1 MLQELDIENYA
12 VVDRLR
18 VEFDS
23 GLNLLTGETGSG
35 KSIVVDSLA
44 LLFGARA
51 SVDVIR
57 AGARKARITARFDC
71 PLDWAED
78 PASDTAG
85 RDGRPDELILE
96 RHVLASGKSRA
107 YINGAPATLSQL
119 RQLATHLGDIHGQH
133 EQQTLLSPTAQL
145 RMVDAY
151 GGLGDQTDALRRAH
165 QNWNQCM
172 QALRRVKGDE
182 QERLHR
188 LDLLRYQSEELFRAA
203 PVSDEDHTLG
213 RERKLLANAEQLR
226 KSAFAAVDSLYD
238 SSESASARI
247 KSASA
252 DLEQIADI
260 DQSLAEFAERLEDA
274 RATVDDVAF
283 ELRAYLDRIEADPV
297 RLEEVEE
304 RLAVLDRLKRKYG
317 PTLAEVLVFQERV
330 ENELKLLDSSDEQI
344 AGLERALEEASADYA
359 RRAKEL
365 SDARRKA
372 AKALAVQTMAELRD
386 LALPKARLEIAI
398 DTLETWTATGT
409 DRVAILF
416 SANPGQS
423 AGPLGQ
429 IASGGELSRVALA
442 LKTVLQATS
451 MGAEHC
457 RTYVFDEIDTGVGGS
472 VAEAIGRRLSRL
484 SQQSQILC
492 VTHLPQIACFADAHF
507 HVAKSDDSSHTTA
520 TVQQLSNAGRVD
532 EVARMLS
539 GAEVSE
545 AALANAKELLRAHAP
560 APG

>member
-1 MLQELDIENYA
+1 MLQELDIESYA

-57 AGARKARITARFDC
+57 AGARKARITGRFDS
-71 PLDWAED
+71 PPAWGED
-78 PASDTAG
+78 LASASAG
-85 RDGRPDELILE
+85 RSDELILE

-107 YINGAPATLSQL
+107 YINGSPATLGQL

-133 EQQTLLSPTAQL
+133 EQQTLLSPAAQL

-203 PVSDEDHTLG
+203 PVSDEDKTLG
-213 RERKLLANAEQLR
+213 RVRKLLANAEELR
-226 KSAFAAVDSLYD
+226 KSAFAAFDSLYD

-247 KSASA
+247 KSASG

-365 SDARRKA
+365 SDARRKV

-409 DRVAILF
+409 DRAAILF

-451 MGAEHC
+451 IGAEHC

-484 SQQSQILC
+484 SQHSQILC

-520 TVQQLSNAGRVD
+520 TVQQLSDAGRVD

-545 AALANAKELLRAHAP
+545 AALANAKELLRAHSP

>member
-133 EQQTLLSPTAQL
+133 EQQTLLFPAAQL

-151 GGLGDQTDALRRAH
+151 GGLGDQTEALRRAY

-203 PVSDEDHTLG
+203 PVSDEDKTLG
-213 RERKLLANAEQLR
+213 RVRKLLANAEELR

-247 KSASA
+247 KSASG

-386 LALPKARLEIAI
+386 LALPKARLEVAI

>member
-133 EQQTLLSPTAQL
+133 EQQTLLFPAAQL

-151 GGLGDQTDALRRAH
+151 GGLGDQTEALRRAY

-203 PVSDEDHTLG
+203 PVSDEDKTLG
-213 RERKLLANAEQLR
+213 RVRKLLANAEELR

-247 KSASA
+247 KSASG

-317 PTLAEVLVFQERV
+317 PTLEEVLVFQERV
-330 ENELKLLDSSDEQI
+330 ENELKLLDSSDDQI
-344 AGLERALEEASADYA
+344 AELERSLEEASADYA

>member
-133 EQQTLLSPTAQL
+133 EQQTLLSPAAQL

-151 GGLGDQTDALRRAH
+151 GCLGDQTDALRRAH

-203 PVSDEDHTLG
+203 PVSDEDKTLG
-213 RERKLLANAEQLR
+213 RVRKLLANAEELR
-226 KSAFAAVDSLYD
+226 KSAFAAFDSLYD

-247 KSASA
+247 KSASG

-317 PTLAEVLVFQERV
+317 PTLEEVLVFQERV
-330 ENELKLLDSSDEQI
+330 ENELKLLDSSDDQI
-344 AGLERALEEASADYA
+344 AELERSLEEASADYA

-398 DTLETWTATGT
+398 DTLEAWTATGT

>member
-133 EQQTLLSPTAQL
+133 EQQTLLSPAAQL

-151 GGLGDQTDALRRAH
+151 GGLGDQTDALRRAY

-203 PVSDEDHTLG
+203 PVSDEDKTLG
-213 RERKLLANAEQLR
+213 RVRKLLANAEELR

-344 AGLERALEEASADYA
+344 AGLERALEEGSADYA

-365 SDARRKA
+365 SDARCKA

-386 LALPKARLEIAI
+386 LALPKARLEVAI

>member
-133 EQQTLLSPTAQL
+133 EQQTLLSPAAQL

-151 GGLGDQTDALRRAH
+151 GGLSDQTDALRRAH

-203 PVSDEDHTLG
+203 PVSDEDKTLG
-213 RERKLLANAEQLR
+213 RVRKLLANAEELR
-226 KSAFAAVDSLYD
+226 KSAFAAFDSLYD

-247 KSASA
+247 KSASG

-344 AGLERALEEASADYA
+344 AGLERTLEEASADYA

-386 LALPKARLEIAI
+386 LALPKARLEVAI

>member
-119 RQLATHLGDIHGQH
+119 RLLATHLGDIHGQH
-133 EQQTLLSPTAQL
+133 EQQTLLSPAAQL

-203 PVSDEDHTLG
+203 PVSDEDKTLG
-213 RERKLLANAEQLR
+213 RERKLLANAEELR
-226 KSAFAAVDSLYD
+226 KSAFAAVESLYD

-247 KSASA
+247 KSASG

-317 PTLAEVLVFQERV
+317 PTLAEVLVFQEGV

-359 RRAKEL
+359 RRANEL

-386 LALPKARLEIAI
+386 LALPKARLEVAI
-398 DTLETWTATGT
+398 DTLETWAATGT

-416 SANPGQS
+416 SANPGQP

-429 IASGGELSRVALA
+429 VASGGELSRVALA

>member
-78 PASDTAG
+78 SASDTAG

-133 EQQTLLSPTAQL
+133 EQQTLLSPAAQL

-151 GGLGDQTDALRRAH
+151 GGLGDQTDVLRRAH
-165 QNWNQCM
+165 QNWNQCL

-203 PVSDEDHTLG
+203 PVSDEDKTLG
-213 RERKLLANAEQLR
+213 RVRKLLANAEELR
-226 KSAFAAVDSLYD
+226 KSAFAAFDSLYD

-247 KSASA
+247 KSASG

-386 LALPKARLEIAI
+386 LALPKARLDIAI

-442 LKTVLQATS
+442 LKTVLQSTS

>member
-12 VVDRLR
+12 VIDKLR
-18 VEFDS
+18 IDFHS

-51 SVDVIR
+51 SVDVVR
-57 AGARKARITARFDC
+57 AGAAKSRVCGRFDL
-71 PLDWAED
+71 PPDRAAELAAEVGD
-78 PASDTAG
+78 RERQS
-85 RDGRPDELILE
+85 DELILE

-107 YINGAPATLSQL
+107 YINGSPATLAQL
-119 RQLATHLGDIHGQH
+119 RQLATRLGDIHGQH
-133 EQQTLLSPTAQL
+133 EQQTLLSPATQL
-145 RMVDAY
+145 RMVDSL
-151 GGLGDQTDALRRAH
+151 GGLGDYTSGLRNAYRT
-165 QNWNQCM
+165 WNQCL
-172 QALRRVKGDE
+172 QTLKRLKGDE

-188 LDLLRYQSEELFRAA
+188 LDLLRFQSEELFQAA
-203 PVSDEDHTLG
+203 PLVDEDSVLDQ
-213 RERKLLANAEQLR
+213 ERKLLANAEELR
-226 KSAFAAVDSLYD
+226 KNAFAAFDRLYD

-247 KSASA
+247 KSAAA
-252 DLEQIADI
+252 DLEAVAHI
-260 DQSLAEFAERLEDA
+260 DKSLAEFAERLEEA

-283 ELRAYLDRIEADPV
+283 ELRAYLDRIEADPA

-317 PTLAEVLVFQERV
+317 PTLAEVLSFKKGVDD
-330 ENELKLLDSSDEQI
+330 ELGLLDSSDEQI
-344 AGLERALEEASADYA
+344 ENLEHALEAAAADYA
-359 RRAKEL
+359 RRARDL

-372 AKALAVQTMAELRD
+372 AGALAAQTMEELRD
-386 LALPKARLEIAI
+386 LALPKAKFEIAI
-398 DTLETWTATGT
+398 ETLDAWTETGT
-409 DRVAILF
+409 DKATILF
-416 SANPGQS
+416 SANPGQPLR
-423 AGPLGQ
+423 PLGQ
-429 IASGGELSRVALA
+429 VASGGELSRVALA
-442 LKTVLQATS
+442 LKTTLQATTS
-451 MGAEHC
+451 AGEHC
-457 RTYVFDEIDTGVGGS
+457 RTYVFDEVDTGVGGS

-507 HVAKSDDSSHTTA
+507 HVAKSDDSSKTTA
-520 TVQQLSNAGRVD
+520 AVERLSADARVD

-560 APG
+560 AGG

>member
-78 PASDTAG
+78 PASVTAG

-133 EQQTLLSPTAQL
+133 EQQTLLSSTAQL

-274 RATVDDVAF
+274 WATVDDVSF

-386 LALPKARLEIAI
+386 LALPKARLEVAI

-560 APG
+560 TPG

>member
-1 MLQELDIENYA
+1 M
-12 VVDRLR
+12 
-18 VEFDS
+18 
-23 GLNLLTGETGSG
+23 
-35 KSIVVDSLA
+35 
-44 LLFGARA
+44 
-51 SVDVIR
+51 
-57 AGARKARITARFDC
+57 
-71 PLDWAED
+71 
-78 PASDTAG
+78 
-85 RDGRPDELILE
+85 
-96 RHVLASGKSRA
+96 LASGKSRA

-133 EQQTLLSPTAQL
+133 EQQTLLSPAAQL

-151 GGLGDQTDALRRAH
+151 GCLGDQTDALRRAH

-203 PVSDEDHTLG
+203 PVSDEDKTLG
-213 RERKLLANAEQLR
+213 RVRKLLANAEELR
-226 KSAFAAVDSLYD
+226 KSAFAAFDSLYD

-247 KSASA
+247 KSASG

>member
-133 EQQTLLSPTAQL
+133 EQQTLLSPAAQL

-151 GGLGDQTDALRRAH
+151 GGLGDQNDALRRAH

-203 PVSDEDHTLG
+203 PVSDEDKTLG
-213 RERKLLANAEQLR
+213 RVRKLLANAEELR
-226 KSAFAAVDSLYD
+226 KSAFAAFDSLYD

-247 KSASA
+247 KSASG

-386 LALPKARLEIAI
+386 LALPNARLEVAI

-484 SQQSQILC
+484 SQRSQILC

-545 AALANAKELLRAHAP
+545 AALANARELLRAHAP

>member
-133 EQQTLLSPTAQL
+133 EQQTLLSPAAQL

-151 GGLGDQTDALRRAH
+151 GGLGDQTEALRRAY

-203 PVSDEDHTLG
+203 PVSDEDKTLG
-213 RERKLLANAEQLR
+213 RVRKLLANAEELR
-226 KSAFAAVDSLYD
+226 KSAFAAFDSLYD

-247 KSASA
+247 KSASG

-365 SDARRKA
+365 SDARRKV

-386 LALPKARLEIAI
+386 LALPKARLEVAI

-545 AALANAKELLRAHAP
+545 AALANAKELLRAHSP

>member
-133 EQQTLLSPTAQL
+133 EQQTLLSPAAQL

-151 GGLGDQTDALRRAH
+151 GGLGDQTEALRRAY

-203 PVSDEDHTLG
+203 PVSDEDKTLG
-213 RERKLLANAEQLR
+213 RVRKLLANAEELR
-226 KSAFAAVDSLYD
+226 KSAFAAFDSLYD

-247 KSASA
+247 KSASG

-330 ENELKLLDSSDEQI
+330 ENELKLLDSSDDQI
-344 AGLERALEEASADYA
+344 AELERSLEEASADYA
-359 RRAKEL
+359 RRAKDL

>member
-71 PLDWAED
+71 PPDWAED

-85 RDGRPDELILE
+85 RDGRPEELILE

-133 EQQTLLSPTAQL
+133 EQQTLLSPAAQL

-203 PVSDEDHTLG
+203 PVSDEDKTLG
-213 RERKLLANAEQLR
+213 RVRKLLANAEELR
-226 KSAFAAVDSLYD
+226 KSAFAAFDSLYD

-247 KSASA
+247 KSASG

>member
-71 PLDWAED
+71 PPDWAED

-85 RDGRPDELILE
+85 RDGRPEELILE

-133 EQQTLLSPTAQL
+133 EQQTLLSPAAQL

-203 PVSDEDHTLG
+203 PVSDEDKTLG
-213 RERKLLANAEQLR
+213 RVRKLLANAEELR
-226 KSAFAAVDSLYD
+226 KSAFAAFDSLYD

-247 KSASA
+247 KSASG

-386 LALPKARLEIAI
+386 LALPKARLAIAI

-507 HVAKSDDSSHTTA
+507 HVAKSDDSSHPTA

>member
-133 EQQTLLSPTAQL
+133 EQQTLLSPAAQL

-151 GGLGDQTDALRRAH
+151 GCLGDQTDALRRAH

-203 PVSDEDHTLG
+203 PVSDEDKTLG
-213 RERKLLANAEQLR
+213 RVRKLLANAEELR
-226 KSAFAAVDSLYD
+226 KSAFAAFDSLYD

-247 KSASA
+247 KSASG

-330 ENELKLLDSSDEQI
+330 ENELKLLDSSDDQI
-344 AGLERALEEASADYA
+344 AELERSLEEASADYA